1 MRALKQIA
9 KILFLIFTIY
19 LIIPYTLAL
28 QMKIEEPNMKN
39 LDTKG
44 FVFLGVILIVFII
57 INVKMFFP
65 NFKIIPKNKITNS

>member
-1 MRALKQIA
+1 MKALKQIA

-39 LDTKG
+39 LDTKS
-44 FVFLGVILIVFII
+44 FVFLGVILFVFII
-57 INVKMFFP
+57 INIKIFFP
-65 NFKIIPKNKITNS
+65 NFKIIHKDKITNS